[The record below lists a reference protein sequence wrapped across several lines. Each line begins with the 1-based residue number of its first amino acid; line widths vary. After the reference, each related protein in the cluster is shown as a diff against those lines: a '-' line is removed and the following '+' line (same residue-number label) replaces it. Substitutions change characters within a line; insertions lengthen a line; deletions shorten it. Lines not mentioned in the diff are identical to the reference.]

1 MDSFRRHAKIVRR
14 FALTTLLASACA
26 EPSLPDEPSPP
37 INPPLRCDATPPLV
51 PSTIMRLETLS
62 GTAATSFAVGA
73 PMAIV
78 STGFS
83 ADQSQNL
90 VTFND
95 TPAMLMGDP
104 SDPTRRLLVV
114 VPTGI
119 PCAPSNPGEPARNG
133 VVVKVQSPLGGTASA
148 SITVT
153 APVTL
158 QPRITAVAPLTQTET
173 GNITITGL
181 NFTPQAT
188 VSIRGMAAPIVG
200 TPTATEIV
208 AQVPDF
214 GDILAGTA
222 VPATVSVSVPG
233 AGDSILFNEALRIRG
248 L

>member
-1 MDSFRRHAKIVRR
+1 MDSLRRHAKIFRCI
-14 FALTTLLASACA
+14 ALTTLLAAACG
-26 EPSLPDEPSPP
+26 EPSLSDEPSPP
-37 INPPLRCDATPPLV
+37 LDPPQRCGATPPGQ

-62 GTAATSFAVGA
+62 GTAATRFAVGA

-83 ADQSQNL
+83 ADSAQNL

-95 TPAMLMGDP
+95 TPAMRMGDP

-119 PCAPSNPGEPARNG
+119 PCAPRSPGEPAQDG
-133 VVVKVQSPLGGTASA
+133 VVLKVQSPLGGTAYA
-148 SITVT
+148 AITVT
-153 APVTL
+153 APVTIA
-158 QPRITAVAPLTQTET
+158 PRITAVAPLTQTET

-181 NFTPQAT
+181 NFTPDAT
-188 VSIRGMAAPIVG
+188 VSIRGMAAPVVG

-208 AQVPDF
+208 ARVPDF
-214 GDILAGTA
+214 GDILPGAP
-222 VPATVSVSVPG
+222 VPATVSVSVPA
-233 AGDSILFNEALRIRG
+233 AGDSILFNGTFRVRG